1 MSAEPIEAR
10 YVHSK
15 RNKNNHT
22 SRSLFKV
29 LAPYLWTMV
38 AIFIVTAIITG
49 LRPAFDL
56 IDVALLYLLPVLI
69 SAVRWGLWP
78 SLTASVLGML
88 CFDFFF
94 VPPVMSFT
102 VGDVRHLFSFGVFLV
117 VAFVTGTLAARLRS
131 QAEASRERERRT
143 AALYS
148 LSDKITAETDLS
160 RVLQTVV
167 KTVAQST
174 KRDVALFMP
183 GPHEAL
189 PVSSAYS
196 TTEDFSLTERERDL
210 LQWVFE
216 LRQVAVSRNDR
227 GDGID
232 RLFIPV
238 HNRETCLA
246 VLVLQPA
253 SRQVFSEEEHKDL
266 EALANLT
273 ALAITRMHL
282 AIEAEQA
289 KWLAESEKLHR
300 ALLNSVSHDLRT
312 PLASITGAVTELLS
326 AGDLYNAESR
336 TTLLGT
342 IREGALRMNRFVAN
356 LLDMARL
363 ESGIL
368 EPNREWC
375 DISDIVGV
383 ALKEVRDMLPEDRLY
398 IEVPTEVQLIRVDF
412 SLIEQVLINLL
423 ENATKYSPP
432 ESNISITVS
441 ITQGELRVE
450 IGDSGS
456 PIPAGDHLRI
466 FDKFYR
472 LHSSKHMTGT
482 GLGLSICKGIIEA
495 HGGKI
500 WAEPGPL
507 AETGNRFIFTL
518 PIEGDQPNSV
528 PIEREENSGP

>member
-1 MSAEPIEAR
+1 MSAEPIETK
-10 YVHSK
+10 YEHSK
-15 RNKNNHT
+15 RNEGNHSSQSFFT
-22 SRSLFKV
+22 F
-29 LAPYLWTMV
+29 LAPYLWTIV
-38 AIFIVTAIITG
+38 AIFIITAIIRV

-56 IDVALLYLLPVLI
+56 IDAALLYLLPVLI

-78 SLTASVLGML
+78 SLAASVLGML

-102 VGDVRHLFSFGVFLV
+102 VGDVRHLISFGVFLL

-148 LSDKITAETDLS
+148 LSDKITAEADIS
-160 RVLQTVV
+160 QILQTVV
-167 KTVAQST
+167 KTVAQTT

-183 GPHEAL
+183 GRHEAL

-196 TTEDFSLTERERDL
+196 TTQDLLLTEREGDL
-210 LQWVFE
+210 LRWVFE
-216 LRQVAVSRNDR
+216 LKQEAVSRNDR

-232 RLFIPV
+232 RFFIPV

-246 VLVLQPA
+246 VLVLQSA
-253 SRQVFSEEEHKDL
+253 SWQVFSEEEHKDL

-273 ALAITRMHL
+273 AIAITRMHL
-282 AIEAEQA
+282 ALEAEQA

-300 ALLNSVSHDLRT
+300 ALLNAVSHDLRT

-326 AGDLYNAESR
+326 EGDLHDAESR

-368 EPNREWC
+368 KPNREWC

-383 ALKEVRDMLPEDRLY
+383 ALKEVRDMLPEDRLS
-398 IEVPTEVQLIRVDF
+398 IEVPAEVPLIRVDF

-423 ENATKYSPP
+423 ENAAKYSPP
-432 ESNISITVS
+432 ASKISMTVS
-441 ITQGELRVE
+441 IAQGELRVE
-450 IGDSGS
+450 IGDCGL
-456 PIPAGDHLRI
+456 PIPAGDRLQV

-500 WAEPGPL
+500 WVEPEPL
-507 AETGNRFIFTL
+507 TETGNRFIFSL
-518 PIEGDQPNSV
+518 PLESDQPKSV
-528 PIEREENSGP
+528 PIEQEENNGP

>member
-1 MSAEPIEAR
+1 MSAEPIETK
-10 YVHSK
+10 YGHSI
-15 RNKNNHT
+15 RNEGNHSSQSFFT
-22 SRSLFKV
+22 L
-29 LAPYLWTMV
+29 LAPYLWTIV
-38 AIFIVTAIITG
+38 AIFIVTAIIRV

-56 IDVALLYLLPVLI
+56 IDAALLYLLPVLI

-78 SLTASVLGML
+78 SLAASVLGML

-102 VGDVRHLFSFGVFLV
+102 VGDVRHLISFGVFLL

-148 LSDKITAETDLS
+148 LSDKITAETDLGQ
-160 RVLQTVV
+160 VLQTVV
-167 KTVAQST
+167 KTVAETT

-196 TTEDFSLTERERDL
+196 TTEGLSLTEREGDL
-210 LQWVFE
+210 LRWVFE
-216 LRQVAVSRNDR
+216 LRQEAVSRNDR

-246 VLVLQPA
+246 VLVLQSA
-253 SRQVFSEEEHKDL
+253 SWQVFSEEERKDL

-282 AIEAEQA
+282 ALEAEQA

-300 ALLNSVSHDLRT
+300 ALLNAVSHDLRT

-326 AGDLYNAESR
+326 EGDLHNAESR

-368 EPNREWC
+368 KPNREWC

-383 ALKEVRDMLPEDRLY
+383 ALKEVRDMLPEERLS
-398 IEVPTEVQLIRVDF
+398 IEVPAEVPLIRVDF

-432 ESNISITVS
+432 ESKISMSVS
-441 ITQGELRVE
+441 IAQGELRVE
-450 IGDSGS
+450 IGDCGS
-456 PIPAGDHLRI
+456 A
-466 FDKFYR
+466 Y
-472 LHSSKHMTGT
+472 
-482 GLGLSICKGIIEA
+482 
-495 HGGKI
+495 
-500 WAEPGPL
+500 PG
-507 AETGNRFIFTL
+507 R
-518 PIEGDQPNSV
+518 
-528 PIEREENSGP
+528 

>member
-1 MSAEPIEAR
+1 MSAEPIETR
-10 YVHSK
+10 YGYSAHA
-15 RNKNNHT
+15 
-22 SRSLFKV
+22 SRSLFTV
-29 LAPYLWTMV
+29 LARYLWTILAV
-38 AIFIVTAIITG
+38 LIVTAIITG
-49 LRPAFDL
+49 LRTAFDL

-102 VGDVRHLFSFGVFLV
+102 VGDVRHLFSFGVFLL

-148 LSDKITAETDLS
+148 LSDKITAETNLNQ
-160 RVLQTVV
+160 VLQAVV
-167 KTVAQST
+167 KTVSQST
-174 KRDVALFMP
+174 KREVALFLA
-183 GPHEAL
+183 GPSEGL
-189 PVSSAYS
+189 PVYSACS

-216 LRQVAVSRNDR
+216 LRQESVSRNDR
-227 GDGID
+227 GDGMD

-238 HNRETCLA
+238 HNKETCLA
-246 VLVLQPA
+246 VLVLQLP
-253 SRQVFSEEEHKDL
+253 SGQIFSQEERKDL

-273 ALAITRMHL
+273 ALAITRMYL
-282 AIEAEQA
+282 TIEAEQA

-300 ALLNSVSHDLRT
+300 ALLNAVSHDLRT

-326 AGDLYNAESR
+326 EGDLYNAESR
-336 TTLLGT
+336 TFLLGT

-368 EPNREWC
+368 KPNREWC

-383 ALKEVRDMLPEDRLY
+383 ALKEVRYMLHEDRLN
-398 IEVPTEVQLIRVDF
+398 IEVPTETSLIRVDF

-432 ESNISITVS
+432 DSKISIMAS
-441 ITQGELRVE
+441 INQGELRVE
-450 IGDSGS
+450 VGDSG
-456 PIPAGDHLRI
+456 PPVPADDRLRI

-472 LHSSKHMTGT
+472 LQSSKHMTGT

-500 WAEPGPL
+500 WVEPGLL
-507 AETGNRFIFTL
+507 AEAGNRFIFAL
-518 PIEGDQPNSV
+518 LLEGDQPSSI
-528 PIEREENSGP
+528 PIEREGNNGP

>member
-1 MSAEPIEAR
+1 MYPDHTRKEGN
-10 YVHSK
+10 HSSHPFY
-15 RNKNNHT
+15 R
-22 SRSLFKV
+22 V
-29 LAPYLWTMV
+29 LVPYLWTTV
-38 AIFIVTAIITG
+38 AIFIVTAVIRAF
-49 LRPAFDL
+49 RPAFDL

-69 SAVRWGLWP
+69 GAVRWGLWP
-78 SLTASVLGML
+78 SLAASVLGML

-102 VGDVRHLFSFGVFLV
+102 VGDVRHFISFGVFLL

-160 RVLQTVV
+160 RILQTVV
-167 KTVAQST
+167 KTVAQTT
-174 KRDVALFMP
+174 KRDAALFMP
-183 GPHEAL
+183 GPHDTL
-189 PVSSAYS
+189 PVSSTYS
-196 TTEDFSLTERERDL
+196 TTEGMLLTEKECDL
-210 LQWVFE
+210 LRWVFE
-216 LRQVAVSRNDR
+216 LRQEAVSRNDR

-232 RLFIPV
+232 HLFIPV
-238 HNRETCLA
+238 RNREACLA
-246 VLVLQPA
+246 ILVLQSA
-253 SRQVFSEEEHKDL
+253 SWQVFSDEEHKDL

-282 AIEAEQA
+282 ALEAEQA

-300 ALLNSVSHDLRT
+300 ALLNAVSHDLRT

-326 AGDLYNAESR
+326 EGDLHNAESR

-368 EPNREWC
+368 KPSREWC

-383 ALKEVRDMLPEDRLY
+383 ALNEVQDMLPEERLS
-398 IEVPTEVQLIRVDF
+398 IEVPAEGSLIRVDF

-432 ESNISITVS
+432 ASKISLTVS
-441 ITQGELRVE
+441 TDQGDLRVA
-450 IGDSGS
+450 IRDCGL
-456 PIPAGDHLRI
+456 PVPADDRLRI

-500 WAEPGPL
+500 WVEPEPL
-507 AETGNRFIFTL
+507 TETGNRFIFAL
-518 PIEGDQPNSV
+518 PLEADQPKSV
-528 PIEREENSGP
+528 PIEQEEDSGV

>member
-1 MSAEPIEAR
+1 MSTEQIEIK
-10 YVHSK
+10 YEHSK
-15 RNKNNHT
+15 RNEGNH
-22 SRSLFKV
+22 SSQPLFTILV
-29 LAPYLWTMV
+29 PYLWTIV
-38 AIFIVTAIITG
+38 AIFIVTAIIRA

-56 IDVALLYLLPVLI
+56 IDAALLYLLPVLI

-78 SLTASVLGML
+78 SLAASVLGML

-102 VGDVRHLFSFGVFLV
+102 VGDVRHLISFGVFLL

-148 LSDKITAETDLS
+148 LSDKITAETNLGK
-160 RVLQTVV
+160 VLQTVV
-167 KTVAQST
+167 ETVAQTT

-183 GPHEAL
+183 GSHETP
-189 PVSSAYS
+189 PVSSTYS
-196 TTEDFSLTERERDL
+196 TKEGLSLTERESAL

-216 LRQVAVSRNDR
+216 LRQEAVSRNDR
-227 GDGID
+227 GDDID

-246 VLVLQPA
+246 VMVIQSA
-253 SRQVFSEEEHKDL
+253 SWQVFSNEERKDL

-282 AIEAEQA
+282 ALEAEQA

-300 ALLNSVSHDLRT
+300 ALLNAVSHDLRT

-326 AGDLYNAESR
+326 EGDLHNAESR
-336 TTLLGT
+336 TDLLGT
-342 IREGALRMNRFVAN
+342 IRGGALRMNHFVAN

-368 EPNREWC
+368 KPNREWC

-383 ALKEVRDMLPEDRLY
+383 ALKEVRDMLPEERLS
-398 IEVPTEVQLIRVDF
+398 IEVPAEVPLIRVDF

-423 ENATKYSPP
+423 ENAAKYSPP
-432 ESNISITVS
+432 DSKISIMVS
-441 ITQGELRVE
+441 INQGKLRLE
-450 IGDSGS
+450 IGDYGS
-456 PIPAGDHLRI
+456 PVPANDRLRI

-472 LHSSKHMTGT
+472 LQSSKHMTGT

-500 WAEPGPL
+500 WVEQGLL
-507 AETGNRFIFTL
+507 AEVGNRFIFAL
-518 PIEGDQPNSV
+518 PLEGGQPNSI
-528 PIEREENSGP
+528 PIEQEGANGP

>member
-1 MSAEPIEAR
+1 MSDGPIETR
-10 YVHSK
+10 YRISK
-15 RNKNNHT
+15 RGEGSNA
-22 SRSLFKV
+22 SRPLFPV
-29 LAPYLWTMV
+29 LAPYLWTV
-38 AIFIVTAIITG
+38 LAVFIVTVIITG
-49 LRPAFDL
+49 ARPAFDL

-78 SLTASVLGML
+78 SLAASVLGML

-102 VGDVRHLFSFGVFLV
+102 VGDIRHLFSFGVFLV

-148 LSDKITAETDLS
+148 LSDKITAETDLNQ
-160 RVLQTVV
+160 VLQTVV

-174 KRDVALFMP
+174 KRDVALFLS
-183 GPHEAL
+183 GPHEGL
-189 PVSSAYS
+189 PVNSAYS
-196 TTEDFSLTERERDL
+196 TTEGLSLTEKERDL
-210 LQWVFE
+210 LRWVFE
-216 LRQVAVSRNDR
+216 LSQEAMSRNDR

-238 HNRETCLA
+238 HNRESCLA
-246 VLVLQPA
+246 VLVLQSA
-253 SRQVFSEEEHKDL
+253 SGQVFSEEEHKDL

-282 AIEAEQA
+282 AMEAEQA

-300 ALLNSVSHDLRT
+300 ALLNAVSHDLRT

-326 AGDLYNAESR
+326 EGDLYNAESR
-336 TTLLGT
+336 TVLLGT

-368 EPNREWC
+368 KPNREWC

-383 ALKEVRDMLPEDRLY
+383 ALKEVRDMLPEDRLS
-398 IEVPTEVQLIRVDF
+398 IEVPAEVPLVRADF

-423 ENATKYSPP
+423 ENASKYSPP
-432 ESNISITVS
+432 ESRISIVVS
-441 ITQGELRVE
+441 INQGELRVE
-450 IGDSGS
+450 IGDSGPS
-456 PIPAGDHLRI
+456 VPADDRLRI

-495 HGGKI
+495 HGGTI
-500 WAEPGPL
+500 WVEPGPP
-507 AETGNRFIFTL
+507 AEGGNRFIFAL
-518 PIEGDQPNSV
+518 PLEEDQPNSI
-528 PIEREENSGP
+528 PIEREEVNGP

>member
-1 MSAEPIEAR
+1 MSDEQIETKYRHVKRSEGSHAAR
-10 YVHSK
+10 
-15 RNKNNHT
+15 
-22 SRSLFKV
+22 SRFAV
-29 LAPYLWTMV
+29 LVPYLWSILAV
-38 AIFIVTAIITG
+38 FIVTVIITG

-56 IDVALLYLLPVLI
+56 IDAALLYLLPVLI

-78 SLTASVLGML
+78 SLAASVLGML

-102 VGDVRHLFSFGVFLV
+102 VGNVRHIFSFGVFLV

-143 AALYS
+143 TALYS
-148 LSDKITAETDLS
+148 LSDKITAETDLNQ
-160 RVLQTVV
+160 VLQTVV

-183 GPHEAL
+183 GPQEGF
-189 PVSSAYS
+189 PVSSVYS
-196 TTEDFSLTERERDL
+196 TTEALSLTERENSL

-216 LRQVAVSRNDR
+216 LRQESLSRNDR
-227 GDGID
+227 GDGMD
-232 RLFIPV
+232 HLFIPV
-238 HNRETCLA
+238 HNKETCLA
-246 VLVLQPA
+246 VLVLESP
-253 SRQVFSEEEHKDL
+253 SGQVFSQEESKDL

-289 KWLAESEKLHR
+289 KWFAESEKLHR
-300 ALLNSVSHDLRT
+300 ALLNAVSHDLRT

-326 AGDLYNAESR
+326 EGDLYNAESR
-336 TTLLGT
+336 ATLLRT

-368 EPNREWC
+368 KPNREWC
-375 DISDIVGV
+375 DISDIIGV
-383 ALKEVRDMLPEDRLY
+383 ALKEVRDMLPEDRLR
-398 IEVPTEVQLIRVDF
+398 IEVPAEAPLIRADF

-423 ENATKYSPP
+423 ENASKYSPP
-432 ESNISITVS
+432 ESKISIIVT
-441 ITQGELRVE
+441 INQGELLVE
-450 IGDSGS
+450 IGDCGF
-456 PIPAGDHLRI
+456 PVPADDRLRI

-500 WAEPGPL
+500 WVEPGPP
-507 AETGNRFIFTL
+507 AEDGNRFIFTL
-518 PIEGDQPNSV
+518 PLEEDQPNSI
-528 PIEREENSGP
+528 PIEREEVNGP

>member
-1 MSAEPIEAR
+1 MSAEPIEIKNE
-10 YVHSK
+10 HSI
-15 RNKNNHT
+15 RNEGNYS
-22 SRSLFKV
+22 SRPLFTI
-29 LAPYLWTMV
+29 LAPHLWTIV
-38 AIFIVTAIITG
+38 AIFIVTAIIRV

-56 IDVALLYLLPVLI
+56 IDAALLYLLPVLI

-78 SLTASVLGML
+78 SLVASVLGML

-102 VGDVRHLFSFGVFLV
+102 VGDVRHLISFGVFLL

-160 RVLQTVV
+160 QVLQTVV
-167 KTVAQST
+167 KTVAETT

-183 GPHEAL
+183 GPHETL
-189 PVSSAYS
+189 PVSSTYS
-196 TTEDFSLTERERDL
+196 TTEDMSLTEKEGDL
-210 LQWVFE
+210 LRWVFE
-216 LRQVAVSRNDR
+216 LRQEAVSRNAR
-227 GDGID
+227 GNGID

-246 VLVLQPA
+246 VLVLQSA
-253 SRQVFSEEEHKDL
+253 SRQVVLEEERKDL
-266 EALANLT
+266 VALANLT

-282 AIEAEQA
+282 ALEAEQA

-300 ALLNSVSHDLRT
+300 ALLNAVSHDLRT

-326 AGDLYNAESR
+326 EGDLHNAESR

-368 EPNREWC
+368 KLNREWC

-383 ALKEVRDMLPEDRLY
+383 VLKEVREMLPEERLS
-398 IEVPTEVQLIRVDF
+398 IAVPAEIPLIRVDF

-423 ENATKYSPP
+423 ENAAKYSPP
-432 ESNISITVS
+432 ASKISMTVS
-441 ITQGELRVE
+441 IEQGELRVE
-450 IGDSGS
+450 IGDCGI
-456 PIPAGDHLRI
+456 PIPADDRLQI

-495 HGGKI
+495 HGGRI
-500 WAEPGPL
+500 WVKPEPL
-507 AETGNRFIFTL
+507 TKTGNRFIFAL
-518 PIEGDQPNSV
+518 PLEGDQPKSAPMEQEGN
-528 PIEREENSGP
+528 NGP